1 VRVPHRPR
9 IVATDL
15 DGTLIHSDGTVSER
29 SRCALRAAEAAGSTV
44 VLVTGRPIRVMAEVV
59 TKTGATGLA
68 ICGNGALVYDLDRR
82 RVVEQRCL
90 AAATALQL
98 AEAVRA
104 LLPGVAFGVESGLR
118 FGREPDFLTYWPDPH
133 ELVGDLTELVTEL
146 PVTKLLIRMAGRA
159 PIPPGEPA
167 SPAGPD
173 PDSRSPGFVL
183 TDALRMI
190 VDLAGRDA
198 TVTCSGLDLVEIAGM
213 GVSKAVA
220 LAEVSAG
227 SGAGPAD
234 VIAFGDMPNDLPML
248 TWAGHAVAVAN
259 AHPDVLAAADE
270 VTASNDDD
278 GVAVV
283 LERVF
288 A

>member
-1 VRVPHRPR
+1 MRVPHRPR

-29 SRCALRAAEAAGSTV
+29 SRRALRAAEAAGSTV

-59 TKTGATGLA
+59 AKTGATGLA
-68 ICGNGALVYDLDRR
+68 ICGNGALVYDLDSR
-82 RVVEQRCL
+82 RVVEQHCL

-133 ELVGDLTELVTEL
+133 ELVGDLAELVTEL
-146 PVTKLLIRMAGRA
+146 PVTKLLIRMAGRV

-167 SPAGPD
+167 ATGP
-173 PDSRSPGFVL
+173 PGFVL
-183 TDALRMI
+183 TDALRTI
-190 VDLAGRDA
+190 VNLAGRDA

-220 LAEVSAG
+220 LAEVSA
-227 SGAGPAD
+227 STGAGPAD